1 MKYSL
6 QYSMF
11 IAALAAVIISVGP
24 LVSSNT
30 ASAQESPAMAQ
41 RIERLEAAIK
51 PGDAS
56 GHQRLANFLYNNRLY
71 HQALT
76 QVNEALKI
84 EPGFQNAQLL
94 KNLIDTALRQQRA
107 AANIGPASTTSSPG
121 SRSPRMTAPM
131 ADGQTLL
138 TMKDVYKIRL
148 WQLRRHETAPIEGRI
163 LHRRKTLISFWR
175 NVILRNPIYQN
186 TTLTRKDYEQF
197 ISPNNLDRQIYL
209 IRRLG
214 TQKYWDKVQIKSDP
228 ELMKIF
234 RTDIQPIALQS
245 CATIGCHRGQNAPG
259 FRLYE
264 DQGQNSVRKT
274 YTNFLTLTR
283 FRYDN
288 MPLISLRNPHM
299 SLLLQYLQPKELQA
313 YAHPGKRGP
322 VMRTFNQN
330 VLLNWIE
337 SLRYPPRSYGLGG
350 RMPATTSAA
359 TKPAARPA
367 Q

>member
-1 MKYSL
+1 MKHSL
-6 QYSMF
+6 RFSIFY
-11 IAALAAVIISVGP
+11 AALAAGIVSAGL
-24 LVSSNT
+24 LVSST
-30 ASAQESPAMAQ
+30 AVSARESPALALKIQ
-41 RIERLEAAIK
+41 RLESAIK
-51 PGDAS
+51 PGDAA
-56 GHQRLANFLYNNRLY
+56 GHQKLAYFLYNNRLY
-71 HQALT
+71 HQALA

-94 KNLIDTALRQQRA
+94 KNLIDSALRKQPVPGNTNP
-107 AANIGPASTTSSPG
+107 ANTTSAPG
-121 SRSPRMTAPM
+121 SRSPGMTVPM
-131 ADGQTLL
+131 AGGRTLL

-148 WQLRRHETAPIEGRI
+148 WQLRRHEAAPIEGSI

-186 TTLTRKDYEQF
+186 TALTRRDYERF
-197 ISPNNLDRQIYL
+197 ISPNNLNRQIYL

-214 TQKYWDKVQIKSDP
+214 TRKYWDKIQIQSDP
-228 ELMKIF
+228 QVMKIF
-234 RTDIQPIALQS
+234 RTDIQPVALQS
-245 CATIGCHRGQNAPG
+245 CATMGCHRGQNAPG

-288 MPLISLRNPHM
+288 MPLISLRNPRM

-313 YAHPGKRGP
+313 YGHPGKRGP
-322 VMRTFNQN
+322 VTRTFNQN
-330 VLLNWIE
+330 ILLNWIE
-337 SLRYPPRSYGLGG
+337 SLRYPPHSYGIGG
-350 RMPATTSAA
+350 RMPTPPAATMPT
-359 TKPAARPA
+359 TKPA